1 MKRIVN
7 YFIYIGMLGILS
19 ACSEELEG
27 VDAGT
32 DVPVLDTDCFVVD
45 YTVEGNEGLSRG
57 ENTSPITSL
66 TYLLY
71 QDDELVKERQIPDI
85 SSETVWPLTRENMT
99 WEQREA
105 LKDTLQAWGNYQVVF
120 VANAVYPASGENE
133 DAGISYITGKDSYQ
147 TLALQMPAQPFS
159 ADNMFYLFSSKIK
172 KEDDT
177 DRDHPLNC
185 PVTLK
190 RVVSCVELK
199 RIQIPE
205 QDAYLKERT
214 GNLYA
219 LLIGD
224 QGAIAT
230 SVQEQLNALADA
242 IQAKAGESSESYPDL
257 EDFLKNIRDLS
268 ITGNKVL
275 KDKVFKDKV
284 FKDECI
290 QALMEDDDLSSILE
304 RQIIPWENTE
314 VSLTFDKTTFATGLK
329 ISGFTVSGGT
339 DEAPV
344 GYSYKLGEDGTLSF
358 IGLGVDPVD
367 PNAVPSWYKLASITL
382 TTKEETSQTVTISV
396 SSTSPLFMQGGK
408 NQKLVYECDPLGE
421 IQLNS
426 VSAGEKVSEEIVY
439 DLSQILTVPETYQG
453 LVNQV
458 MTSDSSFGTLDAFE
472 IPLKLPALT
481 DENVKC
487 YATFTMIKNRTI

>member
-19 ACSEELEG
+19 ACSEDLEG

-71 QDDELVKERQIPDI
+71 QDGELVKERQIPDI

-159 ADNMFYLFSSKIK
+159 ADNMFYLFSSEIK

-190 RVVSCVELK
+190 RVVSCVELQ

-205 QDAYLKERT
+205 PDAYLKERT
-214 GNLYA
+214 GKLYD

-230 SVQEQLNALADA
+230 SVQEQLNALANA
-242 IQAKAGESSESYPDL
+242 IQIEAEKAPDQYPNVDKFL
-257 EDFLKNIRDLS
+257 ENIRDLS
-268 ITGNKVL
+268 IT
-275 KDKVFKDKV
+275 KDETFKDK
-284 FKDECI
+284 CI

-304 RQIIPWENTE
+304 RQIIPWENTK

-329 ISGFTVSGGT
+329 ISDFTVSGGT

-344 GYSYKLGEDGTLSF
+344 GYSYELGGTLSF

-367 PNAVPSWYKLASITL
+367 PNAIPSWYKLASITL
-382 TTKEETSQTVTISV
+382 ATKEKTSQTVTISA

-458 MTSDSSFGTLDAFE
+458 MTSDSSFGTPEAFK

-487 YATFTMIKNRTI
+487 YATFELQP

>member
-120 VANAVYPASGENE
+120 VANAVYPASRENE

-159 ADNMFYLFSSKIK
+159 ADNMFYLFSSEIK

-199 RIQIPE
+199 RIKIPE
-205 QDAYLKERT
+205 QYVYLKADK
-214 GNLYA
+214 LYN
-219 LLIGD
+219 LLIEIEK

-230 SVQEQLNALADA
+230 SVQEQLNALANA
-242 IQAKAGESSESYPDL
+242 IQAKAVESSESYPDL
-257 EDFLKNIRDLS
+257 EDFLQKIRDLS
-268 ITGNKVL
+268 IT
-275 KDKVFKDKV
+275 KDETFKDK
-284 FKDECI
+284 CI
-290 QALMEDDDLSSILE
+290 QALVKEDNDLSSILE
-304 RQIIPWENTE
+304 RQIIPWENTK
-314 VSLTFDKTTFATGLK
+314 VSLTFNKAATGLK
-329 ISGFTVSGGT
+329 ISGFMVSGGT

-344 GYSYKLGEDGTLSF
+344 GYSYELGEDGTLSF

-367 PNAVPSWYKLASITL
+367 PNAIPSWYKLVSIAL
-382 TTKEETSQTVTISV
+382 TTKEETSPTVTISA

-421 IQLNS
+421 IQLNN

-439 DLSQILTVPETYQG
+439 DLSQILTVPETCKE
-453 LVNQV
+453 LVDQV
-458 MTSDSSFGTLDAFE
+458 MTSDPSFGTLDAFK

-487 YATFTMIKNRTI
+487 YATFKLQP

>member
-71 QDDELVKERQIPDI
+71 QDGELVKERQIPDI

-159 ADNMFYLFSSKIK
+159 ADNMFYLFSSEIK

-190 RVVSCVELK
+190 RVVSCVELQ
-199 RIQIPE
+199 RIQITEPE
-205 QDAYLKERT
+205 QESYLKERA
-214 GNLYA
+214 GKLYY

-230 SVQEQLNALADA
+230 SVQKQLIALANA
-242 IQAKAGESSESYPDL
+242 IQTEVDKAPDQYPNVD
-257 EDFLKNIRDLS
+257 EFLKSIPYLS
-268 ITGNKVL
+268 ITGDDTFRKN
-275 KDKVFKDKV
+275 
-284 FKDECI
+284 CI

-329 ISGFTVSGGT
+329 ISDFTVSGGT

-344 GYSYKLGEDGTLSF
+344 GYSYELGGTLSF

-367 PNAVPSWYKLASITL
+367 PNAIPSWYKLASITL
-382 TTKEETSQTVTISV
+382 ATKKETSQTVTISA

-426 VSAGEKVSEEIVY
+426 VSAGEKVSEVTY
-439 DLSQILTVPETYQG
+439 NLTSSVPEIYQG

-458 MTSDSSFGTLDAFE
+458 MTSDSPFGTPEAFK

-487 YATFTMIKNRTI
+487 YATFELQNDKE

>member
-19 ACSEELEG
+19 ACSEDLEG

-105 LKDTLQAWGNYQVVF
+105 LKDTLQAWGNYRVVF

-159 ADNMFYLFSSKIK
+159 ADNMFYLFSSEIEK
-172 KEDDT
+172 KDDI

-190 RVVSCVELK
+190 RVVSCVELQ

-214 GNLYA
+214 GNLYY
-219 LLIGD
+219 LLIGN

-242 IQAKAGESSESYPDL
+242 IQTEAEKAPDQYPNVD
-257 EDFLKNIRDLS
+257 EFLKSIPYLS
-268 ITGNKVL
+268 ITGDDTFRKN
-275 KDKVFKDKV
+275 
-284 FKDECI
+284 CI

-304 RQIIPWENTE
+304 RQIIPWENTK

-329 ISGFTVSGGT
+329 ISDFTVSGGT

-344 GYSYKLGEDGTLSF
+344 GYSYELGGTLSF

-367 PNAVPSWYKLASITL
+367 PNAIPSWYKLASITL
-382 TTKEETSQTVTISV
+382 ATKEETSQTVTISA

-408 NQKLVYECDPLGE
+408 NQKLVYVCDPLGE

-426 VSAGEKVSEEIVY
+426 VSAGEKVSVVTY
-439 DLSQILTVPETYQG
+439 NLTSSVPETYQG

-458 MTSDSSFGTLDAFE
+458 MTSDPSFGTLDAFE

-487 YATFTMIKNRTI
+487 YATFELQP

>member
-1 MKRIVN
+1 
-7 YFIYIGMLGILS
+7 
-19 ACSEELEG
+19 
-27 VDAGT
+27 
-32 DVPVLDTDCFVVD
+32 
-45 YTVEGNEGLSRG
+45 
-57 ENTSPITSL
+57 
-66 TYLLY
+66 
-71 QDDELVKERQIPDI
+71 
-85 SSETVWPLTRENMT
+85 
-99 WEQREA
+99 
-105 LKDTLQAWGNYQVVF
+105 
-120 VANAVYPASGENE
+120 
-133 DAGISYITGKDSYQ
+133 
-147 TLALQMPAQPFS
+147 
-159 ADNMFYLFSSKIK
+159 MFYLFSSEIK

-190 RVVSCVELK
+190 RVVSCVELQ
-199 RIQIPE
+199 RIQITEPE

-214 GNLYA
+214 GKLYD

-230 SVQEQLNALADA
+230 SVKDQLNALADA
-242 IQAKAGESSESYPDL
+242 IQTEAEKAPDQYPNVDKFL
-257 EDFLKNIRDLS
+257 ENIRGLS
-268 ITGNKVL
+268 ITGNEG
-275 KDKVFKDKV
+275 

-290 QALMEDDDLSSILE
+290 QALVKEDNDLSSILE

-314 VSLTFDKTTFATGLK
+314 VSLTFDNTTFATGLK
-329 ISGFTVSGGT
+329 ISYFTVSGGT

-344 GYSYKLGEDGTLSF
+344 GYSYELGEDGTLSF

-367 PNAVPSWYKLASITL
+367 PNAIPSWYKLASITL
-382 TTKEETSQTVTISV
+382 ATKEETSQTVTISA

-439 DLSQILTVPETYQG
+439 DLSQILTVPETCKE
-453 LVNQV
+453 LVDQV
-458 MTSDSSFGTLDAFE
+458 MTSDSSFGTPEAFK

-487 YATFTMIKNRTI
+487 YATFELQ

>member
-19 ACSEELEG
+19 ACSEDLEG

-71 QDDELVKERQIPDI
+71 QDGELVKERQIPDI

-159 ADNMFYLFSSKIK
+159 ADNMFYLFSSEIK

-190 RVVSCVELK
+190 RVVSCVELQ

-214 GNLYA
+214 GKLYD

-230 SVQEQLNALADA
+230 SVQEQLNALANA
-242 IQAKAGESSESYPDL
+242 IQIEAEKAPDQYPNVDKFL
-257 EDFLKNIRDLS
+257 ENIRGLS
-268 ITGNKVL
+268 ITGNEG
-275 KDKVFKDKV
+275 

-290 QALMEDDDLSSILE
+290 QALVKEDNDLSSILE

-314 VSLTFDKTTFATGLK
+314 VSLTFDKATFATGLK
-329 ISGFTVSGGT
+329 ISDFTVSGGT

-344 GYSYKLGEDGTLSF
+344 GYSYELGEDGTLSF

-382 TTKEETSQTVTISV
+382 PTKEETSQTVTISA

-439 DLSQILTVPETYQG
+439 DLSQILTVPETYQE

-458 MTSDSSFGTLDAFE
+458 MTSDSSFGTPEAFK

-487 YATFTMIKNRTI
+487 YATFELQ

>member
-57 ENTSPITSL
+57 ENPSPITSL

-71 QDDELVKERQIPDI
+71 QDGELVKERQIPDI

-105 LKDTLQAWGNYQVVF
+105 LKDTLQAWGNYRVVF

-133 DAGISYITGKDSYQ
+133 DAGISYITGKDSYL

-159 ADNMFYLFSSKIK
+159 ADNMFYLFSSEIEK
-172 KEDDT
+172 KGDI

-190 RVVSCVELK
+190 RVVSCVELQ

-205 QDAYLKERT
+205 QDAYLKDAYLKERA
-214 GNLYA
+214 GKLYD
-219 LLIGD
+219 LLIGN

-230 SVQEQLNALADA
+230 SVQKQLIALANA
-242 IQAKAGESSESYPDL
+242 IKAKAGESSESYPDL
-257 EDFLKNIRDLS
+257 EDFLQKIRDLS
-268 ITGNKVL
+268 IT
-275 KDKVFKDKV
+275 KDETFKDK
-284 FKDECI
+284 CI
-290 QALMEDDDLSSILE
+290 QALVKEDNDLSSILE
-304 RQIIPWENTE
+304 RQIIPWENTK
-314 VSLTFDKTTFATGLK
+314 VSLAFDKTTFATGLK
-329 ISGFTVSGGT
+329 ISDFTVSGGT

-358 IGLGVDPVD
+358 IGLGVDP
-367 PNAVPSWYKLASITL
+367 NAIPSWYKLVSIAL
-382 TTKEETSQTVTISV
+382 TTKEETSQTVTISA

-458 MTSDSSFGTLDAFE
+458 MTSDSPFGTLDAFE

-487 YATFTMIKNRTI
+487 YATFELHNDKE

>member
-71 QDDELVKERQIPDI
+71 QDGELVKERQIPDI

-159 ADNMFYLFSSKIK
+159 ADNMFYLFSSEIK

-190 RVVSCVELK
+190 RVVSCVELQ

-205 QDAYLKERT
+205 RDAYLKERT
-214 GNLYA
+214 GKLYD
-219 LLIGD
+219 LLIED

-242 IQAKAGESSESYPDL
+242 IQAKAGESSESYPVL
-257 EDFLKNIRDLS
+257 KDFLKNIRGLS
-268 ITGNKVL
+268 IT
-275 KDKVFKDKV
+275 KDETFKDK
-284 FKDECI
+284 CI
-290 QALMEDDDLSSILE
+290 QALVKEDNDLSSILE
-304 RQIIPWENTE
+304 RQIISWENTE
-314 VSLTFDKTTFATGLK
+314 VSLTFDKATFATGLK
-329 ISGFTVSGGT
+329 ISDFTVSGGT

-367 PNAVPSWYKLASITL
+367 PNAIPSWYKLVSIAL
-382 TTKEETSQTVTISV
+382 TTKEETSQTVTISA

-439 DLSQILTVPETYQG
+439 DLSQILTVPETCKK
-453 LVNQV
+453 LVDQV
-458 MTSDSSFGTLDAFE
+458 MTSDSSFGTPEAFQ

-487 YATFTMIKNRTI
+487 YATFELQ

>member
-1 MKRIVN
+1 
-7 YFIYIGMLGILS
+7 
-19 ACSEELEG
+19 
-27 VDAGT
+27 
-32 DVPVLDTDCFVVD
+32 
-45 YTVEGNEGLSRG
+45 
-57 ENTSPITSL
+57 
-66 TYLLY
+66 
-71 QDDELVKERQIPDI
+71 
-85 SSETVWPLTRENMT
+85 MT

-105 LKDTLQAWGNYQVVF
+105 LKDTLQTWGNYQVVF

-159 ADNMFYLFSSKIK
+159 ADNMFYLFSSEIK
-172 KEDDT
+172 KGDDT

-190 RVVSCVELK
+190 RVVSCVELQ
-199 RIQIPE
+199 RIQITEPE
-205 QDAYLKERT
+205 QDAYLKDAYLKERT
-214 GNLYA
+214 GKLYD

-275 KDKVFKDKV
+275 NDKVFE
-284 FKDECI
+284 DECI

-304 RQIIPWENTE
+304 RQIIPWENTK

-329 ISGFTVSGGT
+329 ISDFTVSGGT

-344 GYSYKLGEDGTLSF
+344 GYSYELGEDGLNF

-367 PNAVPSWYKLASITL
+367 PNAIPSWYKLVSITL
-382 TTKEETSQTVTISV
+382 EEETSQTVTISA

-421 IQLNS
+421 IQLNN

-439 DLSQILTVPETYQG
+439 DLSQILTVPETCKE
-453 LVNQV
+453 LVDQV
-458 MTSDSSFGTLDAFE
+458 MTSDSSFGTPEAFK

-487 YATFTMIKNRTI
+487 YATFELQ

>member
-159 ADNMFYLFSSKIK
+159 ADNMFYLFSSEIK

-199 RIQIPE
+199 RIKIPE
-205 QDAYLKERT
+205 Q
-214 GNLYA
+214 
-219 LLIGD
+219 
-224 QGAIAT
+224 
-230 SVQEQLNALADA
+230 
-242 IQAKAGESSESYPDL
+242 
-257 EDFLKNIRDLS
+257 
-268 ITGNKVL
+268 
-275 KDKVFKDKV
+275 
-284 FKDECI
+284 
-290 QALMEDDDLSSILE
+290 
-304 RQIIPWENTE
+304 
-314 VSLTFDKTTFATGLK
+314 
-329 ISGFTVSGGT
+329 
-339 DEAPV
+339 
-344 GYSYKLGEDGTLSF
+344 
-358 IGLGVDPVD
+358 
-367 PNAVPSWYKLASITL
+367 
-382 TTKEETSQTVTISV
+382 
-396 SSTSPLFMQGGK
+396 
-408 NQKLVYECDPLGE
+408 
-421 IQLNS
+421 
-426 VSAGEKVSEEIVY
+426 
-439 DLSQILTVPETYQG
+439 
-453 LVNQV
+453 
-458 MTSDSSFGTLDAFE
+458 
-472 IPLKLPALT
+472 
-481 DENVKC
+481 
-487 YATFTMIKNRTI
+487 

>member
-45 YTVEGNEGLSRG
+45 YIVEGNEGLSRG

-71 QDDELVKERQIPDI
+71 QDGELVKERQIPDI

-105 LKDTLQAWGNYQVVF
+105 LKDTLQAWGNYRVVF
-120 VANAVYPASGENE
+120 VANAIYPASGENE

-159 ADNMFYLFSSKIK
+159 ADNMFYLFSSEIE

-199 RIQIPE
+199 RIQIKE
-205 QDAYLKERT
+205 QEQESYLKERA
-214 GNLYA
+214 GKLYD

-230 SVQEQLNALADA
+230 SVKEQLTALADA

-257 EDFLKNIRDLS
+257 EDFLNNICGLS
-268 ITGNKVL
+268 ITE
-275 KDKVFKDKV
+275 DDTFKDK
-284 FKDECI
+284 CI
-290 QALMEDDDLSSILE
+290 QALVKEDNVLSSILE
-304 RQIIPWENTE
+304 RQIIPWENTK
-314 VSLTFDKTTFATGLK
+314 VSLTFDKATFATGLK
-329 ISGFTVSGGT
+329 ISDFTVSGGT

-344 GYSYKLGEDGTLSF
+344 GYSYELGKDGTLSF
-358 IGLGVDPVD
+358 IGLGVDP
-367 PNAVPSWYKLASITL
+367 NAIPSWYKLVSIAL

-421 IQLNS
+421 IQLKS
-426 VSAGEKVSEEIVY
+426 VLAGEKVSVVTY
-439 DLSQILTVPETYQG
+439 NLTSSVPETYQG
-453 LVNQV
+453 LVDQV
-458 MTSDSSFGTLDAFE
+458 MTSDPSFGTLDAFE

-487 YATFTMIKNRTI
+487 YATFELQP

>member
-105 LKDTLQAWGNYQVVF
+105 LKDTLQAWGNYRVVF

-159 ADNMFYLFSSKIK
+159 ADNMFYLFSSEIE

-190 RVVSCVELK
+190 RVVSCVELQ
-199 RIQIPE
+199 RIQITEPE

-214 GNLYA
+214 GKLYD

-230 SVQEQLNALADA
+230 SVKEQLTALADA
-242 IQAKAGESSESYPDL
+242 IQTEAKKAPDQYPNVDKFL
-257 EDFLKNIRDLS
+257 ENIRNLS
-268 ITGNKVL
+268 IT
-275 KDKVFKDKV
+275 KDETFKDK
-284 FKDECI
+284 CI

-304 RQIIPWENTE
+304 RQIIPWENTK

-329 ISGFTVSGGT
+329 ISDFTVSGGT

-344 GYSYKLGEDGTLSF
+344 GYSYELGGTLSF

-367 PNAVPSWYKLASITL
+367 PNAIPSWYKLASITL
-382 TTKEETSQTVTISV
+382 ATKEKTSQTVTISA

-458 MTSDSSFGTLDAFE
+458 MTSDSSFGTPEAFK

-487 YATFTMIKNRTI
+487 YATFELQP